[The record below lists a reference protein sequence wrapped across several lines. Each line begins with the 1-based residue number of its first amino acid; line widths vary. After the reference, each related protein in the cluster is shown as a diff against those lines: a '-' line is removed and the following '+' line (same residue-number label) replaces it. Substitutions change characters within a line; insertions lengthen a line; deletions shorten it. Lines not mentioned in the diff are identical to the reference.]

1 MKRFS
6 QLKLT
11 KGLLVLFTLGVTLA
25 LYSVL
30 PDYYDRTFQVQA
42 QLQQQIDPNWINQ
55 TGLADPPQ

>member
-30 PDYYDRTFQVQA
+30 PYYYDRTFQVQA
-42 QLQQQIDPNWINQ
+42 QLQQQPDPNWIN
-55 TGLADPPQ
+55 